1 VPLKKGKSKKV
12 ISENIATEMKTL
24 NHTLIALA
32 IQLSVWLVT
41 GSLVYGALIA
51 VAYFYGRE
59 FAQAEYRYMSKHN
72 TNRSSMPWYAGFD
85 YRNWTYDAM
94 VNDLLFPVAAVSL
107 VVYLGG

>member
-1 VPLKKGKSKKV
+1 ML
-12 ISENIATEMKTL
+12 KTL
-24 NHTLIALA
+24 NHTIIALA
-32 IQLSVWLVT
+32 IQLSVWLAT
-41 GSLVYGALIA
+41 GSFIYGALIA

-72 TNRSSMPWYAGFD
+72 TNREGMPWYAGFD
-85 YRNWTYDAM
+85 YHNWTYDAM

>member
-1 VPLKKGKSKKV
+1 MING
-12 ISENIATEMKTL
+12 NIATEMKTF
-24 NHTLIALA
+24 NHAIIALA

-72 TNRSSMPWYAGFD
+72 TNRAGMPWYAGFD
-85 YRNWTYDAM
+85 YRNWTYDAF
-94 VNDLLFPVAAVSL
+94 VNDLLLPIITVTVVAVVSKEFTSFW
-107 VVYLGG
+107 